1 MTDRQ
6 ARVLLVEDDDSLRD
20 TLVEVLTEEGHE
32 VRSAPNGAIALL
44 QLRGWDADVIVLD
57 IMTPVMDAFEFRRR
71 QLAQE
76 VAAEAR
82 VLILSAGRELH
93 RAAER
98 IGADAWL
105 PKPFRLVDVIET
117 VERLA
122 DEPAA

>member
-1 MTDRQ
+1 VTERQ

-20 TLVEVLTEEGHE
+20 TLVEVLTEEGHD

-71 QLAQE
+71 QLAQD

-82 VLILSAGRELH
+82 VLILSAGRELQ

-122 DEPAA
+122 DDPAA

>member
-1 MTDRQ
+1 MTDHP
-6 ARVLLVEDDDSLRD
+6 ARVLLVEDDSSLRE
-20 TLVEVLTEEGHE
+20 TLAEVLADEGHE

-71 QLAQE
+71 QLADG
-76 VAAEAR
+76 VAADAR
-82 VLILSAGRELH
+82 ILILSAGRELQ
-93 RAAER
+93 RAADR

-105 PKPFRLVDVIET
+105 PKPFRLLDVIET

-122 DEPAA
+122 DDPAA

>member
-1 MTDRQ
+1 MTDRP
-6 ARVLLVEDDDSLRD
+6 ARVLLVEDDVSLRD
-20 TLVEVLTEEGHE
+20 TLVEVLADEGHE

-71 QLAQE
+71 QIIE
-76 VAAEAR
+76 NVAADAR
-82 VLILSAGRELH
+82 ILILSAGRELQ
-93 RAAER
+93 RAADR

-105 PKPFRLVDVIET
+105 PKPFRLLDVIET

-122 DEPAA
+122 DDSAA

>member
-1 MTDRQ
+1 VTDRR

-32 VRSAPNGAIALL
+32 LRSAPNGAIALL
-44 QLRGWDADVIVLD
+44 QLRGWDADVIILD

-76 VAAEAR
+76 VAPEAR
-82 VLILSAGRELH
+82 VLILSAGRELQ

-98 IGADAWL
+98 ISADAWL

-122 DEPAA
+122 GDTAA

>member
-1 MTDRQ
+1 MMDRP
-6 ARVLLVEDDDSLRD
+6 ARVLLVEDDVSLRD
-20 TLVEVLTEEGHE
+20 TLVEVLADEGHE

-71 QLAQE
+71 QIIE
-76 VAAEAR
+76 NVAADAR
-82 VLILSAGRELH
+82 ILILSAGRELQ
-93 RAAER
+93 RAADR

-105 PKPFRLVDVIET
+105 PKPFRLLDVIET

-122 DEPAA
+122 DDSAA

>member
-1 MTDRQ
+1 MTERQ

-20 TLVEVLTEEGHE
+20 TLVEVLTEEGHD

-71 QLAQE
+71 QLAQD

-82 VLILSAGRELH
+82 VLILSAGRELQ

-122 DEPAA
+122 DDPAA